1 MFLMILAICLCPF
14 MKVNA
19 QEIVNYKIVLKELP
33 QNRLQM
39 DFNVLNFKQVYG
51 VQMKLKFDSKAL
63 DASEILKGN
72 VIVDGDTN
80 VRLISKNLDNI
91 NGRISYTI
99 TKVGQS
105 TLNVNEGTLFS
116 VIFNKKL
123 LSGYDILV
131 DSRSILCDK
140 EGNKVTMQQ
149 TIANNSEV
157 KIEYLSP
164 TQQFKVNGTA
174 KMIIRAT
181 NQTESEKQVTLI
193 VGLYDS
199 NDRLLNYV
207 AINQSVLPGK
217 SVEIEGRIKLIST
230 GKLKCFVWD
239 SLEDMNPLSD
249 VLEYD
254 VLK

>member
-1 MFLMILAICLCPF
+1 
-14 MKVNA
+14 
-19 QEIVNYKIVLKELP
+19 
-33 QNRLQM
+33 
-39 DFNVLNFKQVYG
+39 
-51 VQMKLKFDSKAL
+51 MKLKFDTKAL
-63 DASEILKGN
+63 DAIEILKGN
-72 VIVDGDTN
+72 VIVEGDSN
-80 VRLISKNLDNI
+80 VRLISKNLDNT
-91 NGRISYTI
+91 NGGISYTI
-99 TKVGQS
+99 TKIGQS
-105 TLNVNEGTLFS
+105 TLNTNEGTLFS

-123 LSGYDILV
+123 LSGYDILF

-140 EGNKVTMQQ
+140 EGNNIIMQQ
-149 TIANNSEV
+149 LIAGNSEV

-181 NQTESEKQVTLI
+181 NQTTSEKEVTLI

-207 AINQSVLPGK
+207 AIKQSVLPGK
-217 SVEIEGRIKLIST
+217 SVEIEGLIKLVST

-239 SLEDMNPLSD
+239 SLQNMNPLSG

-254 VLK
+254 VTQ